1 MQNLPALSEPLGLLP
16 EVVNAALL
24 QREGEL
30 GIVRPGAL
38 ADLLVVDGDPLTD
51 LGLLARQGEAL
62 ALVMRGASVIH
73 PRSI

>member
-1 MQNLPALSEPLGLLP
+1 M
-16 EVVNAALL
+16 NAALL

-62 ALVMRGASVIH
+62 ALIMHGGSIIH
-73 PRSI
+73 RRSI